1 MELRLQKRLQIIQD
15 KISTIMKT
23 LLVFVLFT
31 SIFYSQN
38 GRDLVLFKIN
48 DSETTLEE
56 FNRVYN
62 KNIDL
67 VEDRNE
73 NDYMNYLELFINYKL
88 KLAEAYDLGYDKNED
103 YLKEYQKYKN
113 QLLKGYLTDS
123 ESQQRLVEEAYERT
137 KNEVQVSHVLIRNND
152 QNSDSTEIYNRLSDL
167 RLPFLQKNIEIFNK
181 EYNSD
186 KQFIVEDLGYF
197 SAFKMIY
204 EFENVAYNTKVG
216 NVSLPFKTKFGY
228 HILKVTD
235 KRESLGEIS
244 VAHIMIYKNTA
255 NAKEKISKIL
265 DSINNG
271 QSFESMAKL
280 YSQDK
285 RSAARG
291 GVLNKFS
298 AGQINSI
305 PFENAAF
312 SLNNIGDISSPIET
326 KFGWH
331 IIKLLSKNQIKSFE
345 ELKPSILSKIRRG
358 ARNEYISN
366 SFNQFLDEKYN
377 LSMENIDYKFIIP
390 LLNDSIT
397 KNNWKINY
405 DDQKF
410 QQQLFTINQKVIF
423 QKDFLMYVEKNQNFI
438 PSKDFKQIADNLFS
452 RFYRDILIEE
462 YKKDLEIENS
472 EYNNI
477 LTEYREGLLMFNIMQ
492 EKVWSIDEK
501 DSIALK
507 EYYSKNINKYDS
519 FENNKGKIIAD
530 YQKEV
535 ENNWINHLRKTNTIV
550 INPKALRRLK
560 KIYK

>member
-1 MELRLQKRLQIIQD
+1 MKRLLV
-15 KISTIMKT
+15 
-23 LLVFVLFT
+23 LLLFT
-31 SIFYSQN
+31 SIFYSQTRN
-38 GRDLVLFKIN
+38 DLVLFKIN

-67 VEDRNE
+67 VEESSE

-88 KLAEAYDLGYDKNED
+88 KLAEAYELGYDKNED

-123 ESQQRLVEEAYERT
+123 ESQERLVKEAYERT
-137 KNEVQVSHVLIRNND
+137 RNEVQVSHVLIRNNN
-152 QNSDSTEIYNRLSDL
+152 QTNDSTEIYNRLFDL
-167 RLPFLQKNIEIFNK
+167 RLPFLQKNIETFNK
-181 EYNSD
+181 EHNSD
-186 KQFIVEDLGYF
+186 KQLIVEELGYF

-204 EFENVAYNTKVG
+204 EFENVAYKTELGKV
-216 NVSLPFKTKFGY
+216 SQPFKTKFGY

-244 VAHIMIYKNTA
+244 VAHIMIYKSNS

-271 QSFESMAKL
+271 LPFESMAKL

-291 GVLNKFS
+291 GILNKFT

-312 SLNNIGDISSPIET
+312 SLKNVGDVSNPIET

-331 IIKLLSKNQIKSFE
+331 IIKLLSKNEIKSFQ

-358 ARNEYISN
+358 DRNKFISN
-366 SFNQFLDEKYN
+366 SFNKFLEEKYN
-377 LSMENIDYKFIIP
+377 LSGENIDYQFIIP

-397 KNNWKINY
+397 NNNWKINY
-405 DDQKF
+405 NKRKF
-410 QQQLFTINQKVIF
+410 QVPLFTINQKIIF
-423 QKDFLMYVEKNQNFI
+423 QNDFLMYVEKNQNFI
-438 PSKDFKQIADNLFS
+438 STKDFQGIADNLFS
-452 RFYRDILIEE
+452 RFFREILIEE
-462 YKKDLEIENS
+462 YKKDLEKENN
-472 EYNNI
+472 EYINI

-501 DSIALK
+501 DSIVLK
-507 EYYSKNINKYDS
+507 EYYTKNINKYDS
-519 FENNKGKIIAD
+519 FEKNRGKIIAD

-535 ENNWINHLRKTNTIV
+535 ENNWIKNLRETNSIV
-550 INPKALRRLK
+550 LNPKALRKLK
-560 KIYK
+560 KMYK

>member
-1 MELRLQKRLQIIQD
+1 MKRLLV
-15 KISTIMKT
+15 
-23 LLVFVLFT
+23 LLLFT

-38 GRDLVLFKIN
+38 RSDLFLFKIN

-67 VEDRNE
+67 VEESSE

-113 QLLKGYLTDS
+113 QLLKGYLTDI
-123 ESQQRLVEEAYERT
+123 ESQERLVKEAYERT
-137 KNEVQVSHVLIRNND
+137 RNEVQVSHVLIRNND
-152 QNSDSTEIYNRLSDL
+152 QTNDSTEIYNRLLEL
-167 RLPFLQKNIEIFNK
+167 RLPFLQKNIETFNK
-181 EYNSD
+181 EHNSD
-186 KQFIVEDLGYF
+186 EQLIVEELGYF

-204 EFENVAYNTKVG
+204 EFENVAYKTELGKV
-216 NVSLPFKTKFGY
+216 SQPFKTKFGY

-244 VAHIMIYKNTA
+244 VAHIMIYKSNS

-271 QSFESMAKL
+271 LPFESMAKL

-291 GVLNKFS
+291 GILNKFT

-305 PFENAAF
+305 PFEDAAF
-312 SLNNIGDISSPIET
+312 SLKNVGDISNPIET

-331 IIKLLSKNQIKSFE
+331 IIKLLSKNEIKSFQ

-358 ARNEYISN
+358 DRNKYISN

-377 LSMENIDYKFIIP
+377 LSKDNIDYQFIIP

-397 KNNWKINY
+397 NNNLKINY
-405 DDQKF
+405 NNQKF
-410 QQQLFTINQKVIF
+410 QVPLFTINQKIIF
-423 QKDFLMYVEKNQNFI
+423 QNDFLMYVEKNQNFI
-438 PSKDFKQIADNLFS
+438 STKDFQVIADNLFS
-452 RFYRDILIEE
+452 RFFRDILIEE
-462 YKKDLEIENS
+462 YKKDLEKENN
-472 EYNNI
+472 EYINI

-501 DSIALK
+501 DSIVLK
-507 EYYSKNINKYDS
+507 EYYTKNINKYDS
-519 FENNKGKIIAD
+519 FEKNRGKIIAD

-535 ENNWINHLRKTNTIV
+535 ENNWIKNLRKTNSIV
-550 INPKALRRLK
+550 LNPKALRKLK
-560 KIYK
+560 KMYK

>member
-1 MELRLQKRLQIIQD
+1 MKRLLFF
-15 KISTIMKT
+15 
-23 LLVFVLFT
+23 LLLT
-31 SIFYSQN
+31 SMFYSQN
-38 GRDLVLFKIN
+38 GKDLVLFKIN

-67 VEDRNE
+67 VDDSNE

-103 YLKEYQKYKN
+103 YIKEYKKYKN

-123 ESQQRLVEEAYERT
+123 ESQERLVKEAYERT
-137 KNEVQVSHVLIRNND
+137 RNEVQVSHVLIRNND
-152 QNSDSTEIYNRLSDL
+152 QTNDSSKIYNRLLDL
-167 RLPFLQKNIEIFNK
+167 RLPFLEKNIEVFNK
-181 EYNSD
+181 ENNSD
-186 KQFIVEDLGYF
+186 KQLIVEDLGYF

-204 EFENVAYNTKVG
+204 EFENVAYNTEVG
-216 NVSLPFKTKFGY
+216 EVSKPFKTKFGF

-244 VAHIMIYKNTA
+244 VAHIMIYKNSS
-255 NAKEKISKIL
+255 NAKEKITNIL
-265 DSINNG
+265 DSINKG
-271 QSFESMAKL
+271 SSFESMAKL

-298 AGQINSI
+298 SGQINSI

-312 SLNNIGDISSPIET
+312 SLNNIGDISNPIET

-331 IIKLLSKNQIKSFE
+331 IIKLLLKNQIKSFD
-345 ELKPSILSKIRRG
+345 ELKPSILSKVRRG

-366 SFNQFLDEKYN
+366 SFSQFLDEKYN
-377 LSMENIDYKFIIP
+377 LSMDNIDYKFIIP

-397 KNNWKINY
+397 KNKWKINHN
-405 DDQKF
+405 DWKF
-410 QQQLFTINQKVIF
+410 QKPLFTINKKTIF
-423 QKDFLMYVEKNQNFI
+423 QKDFLMYVEKNQSFI
-438 PSKDFKQIADNLFS
+438 SSKDFQRIADNLFS
-452 RFYRDILIEE
+452 RFFRDILLEE
-462 YKKDLEIENS
+462 YKKDLERENS

-492 EKVWSIDEK
+492 AKVWSIGER
-501 DSIALK
+501 DSIALRG
-507 EYYSKNINKYDS
+507 YYIKNINKYDS
-519 FENNKGKIIAD
+519 FETNRGKIIAD

-535 ENNWINHLRKTNTIV
+535 ENNWIKKLRKTNTIV
-550 INPKALRRLK
+550 LYSRAMRRLK
-560 KIYK
+560 KMYK

>member
-1 MELRLQKRLQIIQD
+1 MKRLLV
-15 KISTIMKT
+15 
-23 LLVFVLFT
+23 LLLFT

-38 GRDLVLFKIN
+38 RNDLFLFKIN

-67 VEDRNE
+67 VEESIE

-88 KLAEAYDLGYDKNED
+88 KLAEAYNLGYDKNED

-113 QLLKGYLTDS
+113 QLLKGYLTDI
-123 ESQQRLVEEAYERT
+123 ESQEKLVKEAYERT
-137 KNEVQVSHVLIRNND
+137 RNEVQVSHVLIRNND
-152 QNSDSTEIYNRLSDL
+152 QTNDSTEIYNRLLEL
-167 RLPFLQKNIEIFNK
+167 RLPFLQKNIETFNK
-181 EYNSD
+181 EHNSD
-186 KQFIVEDLGYF
+186 EQLIVEELGYF

-204 EFENVAYNTKVG
+204 EFENVAYKTELGKV
-216 NVSLPFKTKFGY
+216 SQPFKTKFGY

-235 KRESLGEIS
+235 KRVSLGEIS
-244 VAHIMIYKNTA
+244 VAHIMIYKSNS
-255 NAKEKISKIL
+255 NAKEKISEIL

-271 QSFESMAKL
+271 SPFESMAKL

-291 GVLNKFS
+291 GILNKFT

-312 SLNNIGDISSPIET
+312 ALKNVGDISNPIET

-331 IIKLLSKNQIKSFE
+331 IIKLLSKNEIKSFQ

-358 ARNEYISN
+358 DRNKYISN

-377 LSMENIDYKFIIP
+377 LSKDNIDYQFIIP

-397 KNNWKINY
+397 NNNLKINY
-405 DDQKF
+405 NNQKF
-410 QQQLFTINQKVIF
+410 QVPLFTINQKIIF
-423 QKDFLMYVEKNQNFI
+423 QNDFLMYVEKNQNFI
-438 PSKDFKQIADNLFS
+438 STKDFQGVADNFFS
-452 RFYRDILIEE
+452 RFFRDILLKE
-462 YKKDLEIENS
+462 YKEDLEKENK
-472 EYNNI
+472 EYINI

-492 EKVWSIDEK
+492 EKVWSIGEK
-501 DSIALK
+501 DSIVLK
-507 EYYSKNINKYDS
+507 EYYANNINKYDS
-519 FENNKGKIIAD
+519 FEKNRGKIIAD

-535 ENNWINHLRKTNTIV
+535 ENNWIKKLRKTNSIV
-550 INPKALRRLK
+550 LNPKALRKLK
-560 KIYK
+560 KMYK

>member
-1 MELRLQKRLQIIQD
+1 MKRLLV
-15 KISTIMKT
+15 
-23 LLVFVLFT
+23 LLLFT
-31 SIFYSQN
+31 SIFYSQTRN
-38 GRDLVLFKIN
+38 DLVLFKIN

-67 VEDRNE
+67 VEESSE

-88 KLAEAYDLGYDKNED
+88 KLAEAYELGYDKNED

-123 ESQQRLVEEAYERT
+123 ESQERLVKEAYERT
-137 KNEVQVSHVLIRNND
+137 RNEVQVSHVLIRNNN
-152 QNSDSTEIYNRLSDL
+152 QTNDSTEIYNRLFDL
-167 RLPFLQKNIEIFNK
+167 RLPFLQKNIETFNK
-181 EYNSD
+181 EHNSD
-186 KQFIVEDLGYF
+186 KQLIVEELGYF

-204 EFENVAYNTKVG
+204 EFENVAYKTELGKV
-216 NVSLPFKTKFGY
+216 SQPFKTKFGY

-244 VAHIMIYKNTA
+244 VAHIMIYKSNS

-271 QSFESMAKL
+271 LPFESMAKL

-291 GVLNKFS
+291 GILNKFT

-312 SLNNIGDISSPIET
+312 SLKNVGDVSNPIET

-331 IIKLLSKNQIKSFE
+331 IIKLLSKNEIKSFQ

-358 ARNEYISN
+358 DRNKFISN
-366 SFNQFLDEKYN
+366 SFNKFLEEKYN
-377 LSMENIDYKFIIP
+377 LSGENIDYQFIIP

-397 KNNWKINY
+397 NNNWKINY
-405 DDQKF
+405 NKRKF
-410 QQQLFTINQKVIF
+410 QVPLFTINQKIIF
-423 QKDFLMYVEKNQNFI
+423 QNDFLMYVEKNQNFI
-438 PSKDFKQIADNLFS
+438 STKDFQGIADNLFS
-452 RFYRDILIEE
+452 RFFRDILIEE
-462 YKKDLEIENS
+462 YKKDLEKENN
-472 EYNNI
+472 EYINI

-501 DSIALK
+501 DSIVLK
-507 EYYSKNINKYDS
+507 EYYTKNINKYDS
-519 FENNKGKIIAD
+519 FEKNRGKIIAD

-535 ENNWINHLRKTNTIV
+535 ENNWIKNLRETNSIV
-550 INPKALRRLK
+550 LNPKALRKLK
-560 KIYK
+560 KMYK

>member
-1 MELRLQKRLQIIQD
+1 MKRLLV
-15 KISTIMKT
+15 
-23 LLVFVLFT
+23 LLLFT

-38 GRDLVLFKIN
+38 RNDLVLFKIN

-67 VEDRNE
+67 VEESSE

-88 KLAEAYDLGYDKNED
+88 KLAEAYELGYDKNED

-123 ESQQRLVEEAYERT
+123 ESQERLVKEAYERT
-137 KNEVQVSHVLIRNND
+137 RNEVQVSHVLIRNNN
-152 QNSDSTEIYNRLSDL
+152 QTNDSTEIYNRLFDL
-167 RLPFLQKNIEIFNK
+167 RLPFLQKNIETFNK
-181 EYNSD
+181 EHNSD
-186 KQFIVEDLGYF
+186 KQLIVEELGYF

-204 EFENVAYNTKVG
+204 EFENVAYKTELGKV
-216 NVSLPFKTKFGY
+216 SQPFKTKYGY

-244 VAHIMIYKNTA
+244 VAHIMIYKSNS
-255 NAKEKISKIL
+255 NAKEKISEIL

-271 QSFESMAKL
+271 LPFESMAKL

-291 GVLNKFS
+291 GILNKFT

-312 SLNNIGDISSPIET
+312 SLKNVGDISNPIET

-331 IIKLLSKNQIKSFE
+331 VIKLLSKNEIKSFQ

-358 ARNEYISN
+358 DRNKFISN
-366 SFNQFLDEKYN
+366 SFNQFLEDKYN
-377 LSMENIDYKFIIP
+377 LSRENIDYQFIIP

-397 KNNWKINY
+397 NNNWKINY
-405 DDQKF
+405 NNQKF
-410 QQQLFTINQKVIF
+410 QVPLFTINQKIIF
-423 QKDFLMYVEKNQNFI
+423 QNDFLMYVEKNQNFI
-438 PSKDFKQIADNLFS
+438 STKDFQAIADNLFS
-452 RFYRDILIEE
+452 RFFRDILLEE
-462 YKKDLEIENS
+462 YKKDLEKENN
-472 EYNNI
+472 EYINI

-501 DSIALK
+501 DSIVLK
-507 EYYSKNINKYDS
+507 EYYTKNINKYDS
-519 FENNKGKIIAD
+519 FEKNRGKIIAD

-535 ENNWINHLRKTNTIV
+535 ESNWIKNLRETNSIV
-550 INPKALRRLK
+550 LNPKALRKLK
-560 KIYK
+560 KMYK

>member
-1 MELRLQKRLQIIQD
+1 MKRLLV
-15 KISTIMKT
+15 
-23 LLVFVLFT
+23 LLLFT

-38 GRDLVLFKIN
+38 RSDLFLFKIN

-67 VEDRNE
+67 VEESSE

-113 QLLKGYLTDS
+113 QLLKGYLTDI
-123 ESQQRLVEEAYERT
+123 ESQERLVKEAYERT
-137 KNEVQVSHVLIRNND
+137 RNEVQVSHVLIRNND
-152 QNSDSTEIYNRLSDL
+152 QTNDSTEIYNRLLDL
-167 RLPFLQKNIEIFNK
+167 RLPFLQKNIETFNK
-181 EYNSD
+181 EHNFD
-186 KQFIVEDLGYF
+186 EQLIVEELGYF

-204 EFENVAYNTKVG
+204 EFENVAYKTELGKV
-216 NVSLPFKTKFGY
+216 SEPFKTKFGY

-235 KRESLGEIS
+235 KRVSLGEIS
-244 VAHIMIYKNTA
+244 VAHIMIYKSNS
-255 NAKEKISKIL
+255 NAKEKISEIL

-271 QSFESMAKL
+271 LPFESMAKL

-291 GVLNKFS
+291 GILNKFT

-312 SLNNIGDISSPIET
+312 SLKNVGDISNPIET

-331 IIKLLSKNQIKSFE
+331 IIKLLSKNEIKSFQ

-358 ARNEYISN
+358 DRNKFISN
-366 SFNQFLDEKYN
+366 SFNQFLEEKYN
-377 LSMENIDYKFIIP
+377 LSRENIDYQFIIP

-397 KNNWKINY
+397 NNNWKINY
-405 DDQKF
+405 NNQKF
-410 QQQLFTINQKVIF
+410 QVPLFTINQKIIF
-423 QKDFLMYVEKNQNFI
+423 QNDFLMYVEKNHNFI
-438 PSKDFKQIADNLFS
+438 STKDFQVIADNLFS
-452 RFYRDILIEE
+452 RFFRDILLEE
-462 YKKDLEIENS
+462 YKKDLEKENN
-472 EYNNI
+472 EYINI

-501 DSIALK
+501 DSVVLK
-507 EYYSKNINKYDS
+507 EYFTKNINKYDS
-519 FENNKGKIIAD
+519 FEKNRGKIIAD

-535 ENNWINHLRKTNTIV
+535 ENNWIKNLRKTNSIV
-550 INPKALRRLK
+550 LNPKALRKLK
-560 KIYK
+560 KMYK

>member
-1 MELRLQKRLQIIQD
+1 MKRLLV
-15 KISTIMKT
+15 
-23 LLVFVLFT
+23 LLLFT

-38 GRDLVLFKIN
+38 RNDLFLFKIN

-56 FNRVYN
+56 FDRVYN

-67 VEDRNE
+67 VEESIE

-88 KLAEAYDLGYDKNED
+88 KLAEAYNLGYDKNED

-123 ESQQRLVEEAYERT
+123 ESQERLVKEAYERT
-137 KNEVQVSHVLIRNND
+137 RNEVQVSHVLIRNND
-152 QNSDSTEIYNRLSDL
+152 QTNDSTEIYNRLLEL
-167 RLPFLQKNIEIFNK
+167 RLPFLQKNIETFNK
-181 EYNSD
+181 EHNSD
-186 KQFIVEDLGYF
+186 EQLIVEELGYF

-204 EFENVAYNTKVG
+204 EFENVAYKTELGKV
-216 NVSLPFKTKFGY
+216 SQPFKTKFGY

-235 KRESLGEIS
+235 KRVSLGEIS
-244 VAHIMIYKNTA
+244 VAHIMIYKSNS
-255 NAKEKISKIL
+255 NAKEKISEIL

-271 QSFESMAKL
+271 LPFESMAKL

-291 GVLNKFS
+291 GILNKFT

-312 SLNNIGDISSPIET
+312 ALKNVGDISNPIET

-331 IIKLLSKNQIKSFE
+331 IIKLLSKNEIKSFQ

-358 ARNEYISN
+358 DRNKYISN

-377 LSMENIDYKFIIP
+377 LSKDNIDYQFIIP

-397 KNNWKINY
+397 NNNLKINY
-405 DDQKF
+405 NNQKF
-410 QQQLFTINQKVIF
+410 QVPLFTINQKIIF
-423 QKDFLMYVEKNQNFI
+423 QNDFLMYVEKNQNFI
-438 PSKDFKQIADNLFS
+438 STKDFQGIADNLFS
-452 RFYRDILIEE
+452 RFFRDILLKE
-462 YKKDLEIENS
+462 YKEDLEKENK
-472 EYNNI
+472 EYINI

-492 EKVWSIDEK
+492 EKVWSIGEK
-501 DSIALK
+501 DSIVLK
-507 EYYSKNINKYDS
+507 EYYANNINKYDS
-519 FENNKGKIIAD
+519 FEKNRGKIIAD

-535 ENNWINHLRKTNTIV
+535 ENNWIKKLRKTNSIV
-550 INPKALRRLK
+550 LNPKALRKLK
-560 KIYK
+560 KMYK

>member
-1 MELRLQKRLQIIQD
+1 MKR
-15 KISTIMKT
+15 
-23 LLVFVLFT
+23 LLVFLLFT

-38 GRDLVLFKIN
+38 EKDLVLFKIN
-48 DSETTLEE
+48 DIETTLGE

-67 VEDRNE
+67 VEDSKE
-73 NDYMNYLELFINYKL
+73 NDYMSYLELFINYKL

-103 YLKEYQKYKN
+103 YQKEYKKYKN

-123 ESQQRLVEEAYERT
+123 ESQERLVEEAYERT
-137 KNEVQVSHVLIRNND
+137 RNEVQVSHILIRNND
-152 QNSDSTEIYNRLSDL
+152 QTNDSSEIYNRLSNL
-167 RLPFLQKNIEIFNK
+167 RLPFLEKNIEIFNK
-181 EYNSD
+181 EHNSD
-186 KQFIVEDLGYF
+186 KQLIIEDLGYF

-204 EFENVAYNTKVG
+204 EFENIAYNTEVGKV
-216 NVSLPFKTKFGY
+216 SRPFKTKFGF

-244 VAHIMIYKNTA
+244 VAHIMIYKKSSNS
-255 NAKEKISKIL
+255 KEKITKIL
-265 DSINNG
+265 DSINKG
-271 QSFESMAKL
+271 SSFESMAKL

-298 AGQINSI
+298 SGQINSI

-312 SLNNIGDISSPIET
+312 SLKNIGDISNPIET

-331 IIKLLSKNQIKSFE
+331 IIKLLSRNEIKSFD

-366 SFNQFLDEKYN
+366 SFNQFLDDKYN
-377 LSMENIDYKFIIP
+377 LSTENIDYKFIIP

-397 KNNWKINY
+397 KNKWKINY
-405 DDQKF
+405 NDLKF
-410 QQQLFTINQKVIF
+410 HEPLFVINQKTIF
-423 QKDFLMYVEKNQNFI
+423 KKDFLQYVEKNQSFI
-438 PSKDFKQIADNLFS
+438 SSKDFEQVANNLFS
-452 RFYRDILIEE
+452 RFYRDILLEE
-462 YKKDLEIENS
+462 YKKDLERENS

-492 EKVWSIDEK
+492 EKVWSIGEK
-501 DSIALK
+501 DSIVLR
-507 EYYSKNINKYDS
+507 EYYIKNIDKYDS
-519 FENNKGKIIAD
+519 FETNRGKIIAD
-530 YQKEV
+530 YQKKV
-535 ENNWINHLRKTNTIV
+535 ENNWIENLRKTNSIV
-550 INPKALRRLK
+550 LYSKAMRRLK
-560 KIYK
+560 KMYK

>member
-1 MELRLQKRLQIIQD
+1 MKRLLV
-15 KISTIMKT
+15 
-23 LLVFVLFT
+23 LLLFT

-38 GRDLVLFKIN
+38 RNDLFLFKIN

-67 VEDRNE
+67 VEESIE

-88 KLAEAYDLGYDKNED
+88 KLAEAYNLGYDKNED

-113 QLLKGYLTDS
+113 QLLKGYLTDI
-123 ESQQRLVEEAYERT
+123 ESQERLVKEAYERT
-137 KNEVQVSHVLIRNND
+137 RNEVQVSHVLIRNND
-152 QNSDSTEIYNRLSDL
+152 QTNDSTEIYNRLLEL
-167 RLPFLQKNIEIFNK
+167 RLPFLQKNIETFNK
-181 EYNSD
+181 EHNSD
-186 KQFIVEDLGYF
+186 EQLIVEELGYF

-204 EFENVAYNTKVG
+204 EFENVAYKTELGKV
-216 NVSLPFKTKFGY
+216 SQPFKTKFGY

-235 KRESLGEIS
+235 KRVSLGEIS
-244 VAHIMIYKNTA
+244 VAHIMIYKSNS
-255 NAKEKISKIL
+255 NAKEKISEIL

-271 QSFESMAKL
+271 SPFESMAKL

-291 GVLNKFS
+291 GILNKFT

-312 SLNNIGDISSPIET
+312 ALKNVGDISNPIET

-331 IIKLLSKNQIKSFE
+331 IIKLLSKNEIKSFQ

-358 ARNEYISN
+358 DRNKYISN

-377 LSMENIDYKFIIP
+377 LSKDNIDYQFIIP

-397 KNNWKINY
+397 NNNWKINY
-405 DDQKF
+405 NDQKF
-410 QQQLFTINQKVIF
+410 QVPMFTINQKIIF
-423 QKDFLMYVEKNQNFI
+423 QNDFLMYVEKNQNFI
-438 PSKDFKQIADNLFS
+438 STKDFQGIADNLFS
-452 RFYRDILIEE
+452 RFFRDILLKE
-462 YKKDLEIENS
+462 YKEDLEKENK
-472 EYNNI
+472 EYINI

-492 EKVWSIDEK
+492 EKVWSIGEK
-501 DSIALK
+501 DSIVLK
-507 EYYSKNINKYDS
+507 EYYANNINKYDS
-519 FENNKGKIIAD
+519 FEKNRGKIIAD

-535 ENNWINHLRKTNTIV
+535 ENNWIKKLRKTNSIV
-550 INPKALRRLK
+550 LNPKALRKLK
-560 KIYK
+560 KMYK

>member
-1 MELRLQKRLQIIQD
+1 MKRLLV
-15 KISTIMKT
+15 
-23 LLVFVLFT
+23 LLLFT

-38 GRDLVLFKIN
+38 RSDLFLFKIN

-67 VEDRNE
+67 VEESSE

-113 QLLKGYLTDS
+113 QLLKGYLTDI
-123 ESQQRLVEEAYERT
+123 ESQERLVKEAYERT
-137 KNEVQVSHVLIRNND
+137 RNEVQVSHVLIRNND
-152 QNSDSTEIYNRLSDL
+152 QTNDSTEIYNRLLDL
-167 RLPFLQKNIEIFNK
+167 RLPFLQKNIETFNK
-181 EYNSD
+181 EHNFD
-186 KQFIVEDLGYF
+186 EQLIVEELGYF

-204 EFENVAYNTKVG
+204 EFENVAYKTELGKV
-216 NVSLPFKTKFGY
+216 SEPFKTKFGY

-235 KRESLGEIS
+235 KRVSLGEIS
-244 VAHIMIYKNTA
+244 VAHIMIYKSNS

-271 QSFESMAKL
+271 LPFESMAKL

-291 GVLNKFS
+291 GILNKFT

-312 SLNNIGDISSPIET
+312 SLKNVGDISNPIET

-331 IIKLLSKNQIKSFE
+331 IIKLLSKNEIKSFQ

-358 ARNEYISN
+358 DRNKFISN
-366 SFNQFLDEKYN
+366 SFNQFLEEKYN
-377 LSMENIDYKFIIP
+377 LSVENIDYQFIIP

-397 KNNWKINY
+397 NNNWKINY
-405 DDQKF
+405 NNQKF
-410 QQQLFTINQKVIF
+410 QVPLFTINQKIIF
-423 QKDFLMYVEKNQNFI
+423 QNDFLMYVEKNQNFI
-438 PSKDFKQIADNLFS
+438 STKDFQVIADNLFS
-452 RFYRDILIEE
+452 RFFRDILLEE
-462 YKKDLEIENS
+462 YKKDLEKENN
-472 EYNNI
+472 EYINI

-501 DSIALK
+501 DSIMLK
-507 EYYSKNINKYDS
+507 EYYTKNIDKYDS
-519 FENNKGKIIAD
+519 FEKNRGKIIAD

-535 ENNWINHLRKTNTIV
+535 ENNWIKNLRKTNSIV
-550 INPKALRRLK
+550 LNPKALRKLK
-560 KIYK
+560 KMYK

>member
-1 MELRLQKRLQIIQD
+1 MKRLLV
-15 KISTIMKT
+15 
-23 LLVFVLFT
+23 LLLFT
-31 SIFYSQN
+31 SIFYSQTRN
-38 GRDLVLFKIN
+38 DLVLFKIN

-67 VEDRNE
+67 VEETSE

-88 KLAEAYDLGYDKNED
+88 KLAEAYELGYDKNED

-123 ESQQRLVEEAYERT
+123 ESQERLVKEAYERT
-137 KNEVQVSHVLIRNND
+137 RNEVQVSHVLIRNNN
-152 QNSDSTEIYNRLSDL
+152 QTNDSTEIYNRLFDL
-167 RLPFLQKNIEIFNK
+167 RLPFLQKNIETFNK
-181 EYNSD
+181 EHNSD
-186 KQFIVEDLGYF
+186 KQLIVEELGYF

-204 EFENVAYNTKVG
+204 EFENVAYKTELGKV
-216 NVSLPFKTKFGY
+216 SQPFKTKFGY

-244 VAHIMIYKNTA
+244 VAHIMIYKSNS

-271 QSFESMAKL
+271 LPFESMAKL

-291 GVLNKFS
+291 GILNKFT

-312 SLNNIGDISSPIET
+312 SLKNVGDVSNPIET

-331 IIKLLSKNQIKSFE
+331 IIKLLSKNEIKSFQ

-358 ARNEYISN
+358 DRNKFISD
-366 SFNQFLDEKYN
+366 SFNKFLEEKYN
-377 LSMENIDYKFIIP
+377 LSGENIDYQFIIP

-397 KNNWKINY
+397 NNNWKINY
-405 DDQKF
+405 NKRKF
-410 QQQLFTINQKVIF
+410 QVPLFTINQKIIF
-423 QKDFLMYVEKNQNFI
+423 QNDFLMYVEKNQNFI
-438 PSKDFKQIADNLFS
+438 STKDFQGIADNLFS
-452 RFYRDILIEE
+452 RFFREILIEE
-462 YKKDLEIENS
+462 YKKDLEKENN
-472 EYNNI
+472 EYINI

-501 DSIALK
+501 DSIVLK
-507 EYYSKNINKYDS
+507 EYYTKNINKYDS
-519 FENNKGKIIAD
+519 FEKNRGKIIAD

-535 ENNWINHLRKTNTIV
+535 ENNWIKNLRETNSIV
-550 INPKALRRLK
+550 LNPKALRKLK
-560 KIYK
+560 KMYK

>member
-1 MELRLQKRLQIIQD
+1 MKRLLV
-15 KISTIMKT
+15 
-23 LLVFVLFT
+23 LLLFT

-38 GRDLVLFKIN
+38 RNDLVLFKIN

-56 FNRVYN
+56 FDRVYN

-67 VEDRNE
+67 VEESSE
-73 NDYMNYLELFINYKL
+73 NDYINYLELFINYKL
-88 KLAEAYDLGYDKNED
+88 KLAEAYELGYDKNED

-123 ESQQRLVEEAYERT
+123 ESQERLVKEAYERT
-137 KNEVQVSHVLIRNND
+137 RNEVQVSHVLIRNND
-152 QNSDSTEIYNRLSDL
+152 QTNDSTEIYNRLLDL
-167 RLPFLQKNIEIFNK
+167 RLPFLQKNIETFSK
-181 EYNSD
+181 EHNSD
-186 KQFIVEDLGYF
+186 KQLIVEELGYF

-204 EFENVAYNTKVG
+204 EFENVAYKTELGKV
-216 NVSLPFKTKFGY
+216 SQPFKTKFGY

-244 VAHIMIYKNTA
+244 VAHIMIYKSNL
-255 NAKEKISKIL
+255 NAKEKISEIL

-271 QSFESMAKL
+271 LPFESMAKL

-291 GVLNKFS
+291 GILNKFT

-305 PFENAAF
+305 PFEDAAF
-312 SLNNIGDISSPIET
+312 SLKNIGDISNPVET

-331 IIKLLSKNQIKSFE
+331 IIKLLSKNEIKSFQ

-358 ARNEYISN
+358 DRNKFISN
-366 SFNQFLDEKYN
+366 SFNQFLEEKYN
-377 LSMENIDYKFIIP
+377 LSMENIDYQFIIP

-397 KNNWKINY
+397 NNNLKINY
-405 DDQKF
+405 NNQKF
-410 QQQLFTINQKVIF
+410 QVPLFTINQKIIF
-423 QKDFLMYVEKNQNFI
+423 QNDFLMYVEKNQNFI
-438 PSKDFKQIADNLFS
+438 STKDFQVIADNLFS
-452 RFYRDILIEE
+452 RFFRDILLEE
-462 YKKDLEIENS
+462 YKKDLEKENN
-472 EYNNI
+472 EYINI

-501 DSIALK
+501 DSIVLK
-507 EYYSKNINKYDS
+507 EYYTKNINKYDS
-519 FENNKGKIIAD
+519 FEKNRGKIIAD

-535 ENNWINHLRKTNTIV
+535 ENNWIKNLRETNSIV
-550 INPKALRRLK
+550 LNPKALRKLK
-560 KIYK
+560 KMYK

>member
-1 MELRLQKRLQIIQD
+1 MKRLLV
-15 KISTIMKT
+15 
-23 LLVFVLFT
+23 LLLFT

-38 GRDLVLFKIN
+38 RNDLVLFKIN

-67 VEDRNE
+67 VEESSE

-113 QLLKGYLTDS
+113 QLLKGYLTDI
-123 ESQQRLVEEAYERT
+123 ESQEKLVKEAYERT
-137 KNEVQVSHVLIRNND
+137 RNEVQVSHVLIRNND
-152 QNSDSTEIYNRLSDL
+152 QTNDSTEIYNRLLEL
-167 RLPFLQKNIEIFNK
+167 RLPFLQKNIETFNK
-181 EYNSD
+181 EHNSD
-186 KQFIVEDLGYF
+186 EQLIVEELGYF

-204 EFENVAYNTKVG
+204 EFENVAYKTELGKV
-216 NVSLPFKTKFGY
+216 SQPFKTKFGY

-235 KRESLGEIS
+235 KRVSLGEIS
-244 VAHIMIYKNTA
+244 VAHIMIYKSNS
-255 NAKEKISKIL
+255 NAKEKISEIL

-271 QSFESMAKL
+271 SPFESMAKL

-291 GVLNKFS
+291 GILNKFT

-312 SLNNIGDISSPIET
+312 ALKNVGDISNPIET

-331 IIKLLSKNQIKSFE
+331 IIKLLSKNEIKSFQ

-358 ARNEYISN
+358 DRNKFISN
-366 SFNQFLDEKYN
+366 SFNQFLEEKYN
-377 LSMENIDYKFIIP
+377 LSMENIDYQFIIP

-397 KNNWKINY
+397 NNNWKINY
-405 DDQKF
+405 NDQKF
-410 QQQLFTINQKVIF
+410 QVPMFTINQKIIF
-423 QKDFLMYVEKNQNFI
+423 QNDFLMYVEKNQNFI
-438 PSKDFKQIADNLFS
+438 STKDFQGIADNLFS
-452 RFYRDILIEE
+452 RFFRDILLKE
-462 YKKDLEIENS
+462 YKEDLEKENK
-472 EYNNI
+472 EYINI

-492 EKVWSIDEK
+492 EKVWSIGEK
-501 DSIALK
+501 
-507 EYYSKNINKYDS
+507 
-519 FENNKGKIIAD
+519 
-530 YQKEV
+530 
-535 ENNWINHLRKTNTIV
+535 
-550 INPKALRRLK
+550 
-560 KIYK
+560 

>member
-1 MELRLQKRLQIIQD
+1 MKRLLV
-15 KISTIMKT
+15 
-23 LLVFVLFT
+23 LLLFT

-38 GRDLVLFKIN
+38 RSDLFLFKIN

-67 VEDRNE
+67 VEESSE

-88 KLAEAYDLGYDKNED
+88 KLAEAYELGYDKNED

-123 ESQQRLVEEAYERT
+123 ESQERLVKEAYERT
-137 KNEVQVSHVLIRNND
+137 RNEVQVSHVLIRNND
-152 QNSDSTEIYNRLSDL
+152 QTNDSTEIYNRLLDL

-181 EYNSD
+181 EHNSD
-186 KQFIVEDLGYF
+186 KQLIVEELGYF

-204 EFENVAYNTKVG
+204 EFENVAYKTELGKV
-216 NVSLPFKTKFGY
+216 SEPFKTKFGY

-235 KRESLGEIS
+235 KRVSLGEIS
-244 VAHIMIYKNTA
+244 VAHIMIYKSNS

-271 QSFESMAKL
+271 LPFESMAKL

-291 GVLNKFS
+291 GILNKFT

-312 SLNNIGDISSPIET
+312 SLKNVGDISNPIET

-331 IIKLLSKNQIKSFE
+331 IIKLLSKNEIKSFQ

-358 ARNEYISN
+358 DRNKFISN
-366 SFNQFLDEKYN
+366 SFNKFLEEKYN
-377 LSMENIDYKFIIP
+377 LSRENIDYQFIIP
-390 LLNDSIT
+390 FLNDSIS
-397 KNNWKINY
+397 NNNLKINY
-405 DDQKF
+405 NNQKF
-410 QQQLFTINQKVIF
+410 QVPLFTINQKIIF
-423 QKDFLMYVEKNQNFI
+423 QNDFLMYVEKNQNFI
-438 PSKDFKQIADNLFS
+438 STKDFQVIADNLFS
-452 RFYRDILIEE
+452 RFFRDILIEE
-462 YKKDLEIENS
+462 YKKDLEKENN
-472 EYNNI
+472 EYINI

-501 DSIALK
+501 DSIVLK
-507 EYYSKNINKYDS
+507 EYYTKNINKYDS
-519 FENNKGKIIAD
+519 FEKNRGKIIAD

-535 ENNWINHLRKTNTIV
+535 ENNWIKNLREKNSI
-550 INPKALRRLK
+550 ILNPKALRKLK
-560 KIYK
+560 KMYK

>member
-1 MELRLQKRLQIIQD
+1 MKRLLV
-15 KISTIMKT
+15 
-23 LLVFVLFT
+23 LLLFT

-38 GRDLVLFKIN
+38 RNDLVLFKIN

-56 FNRVYN
+56 FDRVYN

-67 VEDRNE
+67 VEERSE

-123 ESQQRLVEEAYERT
+123 ESQERLVKEAYERT
-137 KNEVQVSHVLIRNND
+137 RNEVQVSHVLIRNND
-152 QNSDSTEIYNRLSDL
+152 QTNDSTEIYNRLLDL
-167 RLPFLQKNIEIFNK
+167 QLPFLQKNIEKFNK
-181 EYNSD
+181 EHNFD
-186 KQFIVEDLGYF
+186 KQLIVEELGYF

-204 EFENVAYNTKVG
+204 EFENVAYKTELGKV
-216 NVSLPFKTKFGY
+216 SQPFKTKFGY

-244 VAHIMIYKNTA
+244 VAHIMIYKSNL
-255 NAKEKISKIL
+255 NAKEKISEIL

-271 QSFESMAKL
+271 LPFESMAKL

-291 GVLNKFS
+291 GILNKFT

-305 PFENAAF
+305 PFEDAAF
-312 SLNNIGDISSPIET
+312 SLKNIGDISNPIET

-331 IIKLLSKNQIKSFE
+331 IIKLLSKNEIKSFQ

-358 ARNEYISN
+358 DRNKFISN
-366 SFNQFLDEKYN
+366 SFNQFLEEKYN
-377 LSMENIDYKFIIP
+377 LSMENIDYQFIIP

-397 KNNWKINY
+397 NNNLKINY
-405 DDQKF
+405 NNQKF
-410 QQQLFTINQKVIF
+410 QVPLFTINQKIIF
-423 QKDFLMYVEKNQNFI
+423 QNDFLMYVEKNQNFI
-438 PSKDFKQIADNLFS
+438 STKDFQGIADNLFS
-452 RFYRDILIEE
+452 RFFRDILLEE
-462 YKKDLEIENS
+462 YKKDLEKENN
-472 EYNNI
+472 EYINI

-501 DSIALK
+501 DSIVLK
-507 EYYSKNINKYDS
+507 EYYTKNINKYDS
-519 FENNKGKIIAD
+519 FEKNRGKIIAD

-535 ENNWINHLRKTNTIV
+535 ENNWIKNLRETNSIV
-550 INPKALRRLK
+550 LNPKALRKLK
-560 KIYK
+560 KMYK

>member
-1 MELRLQKRLQIIQD
+1 MKRLLFF
-15 KISTIMKT
+15 
-23 LLVFVLFT
+23 LLIT
-31 SIFYSQN
+31 SMFYSQN
-38 GRDLVLFKIN
+38 GKDLVLFKIN

-67 VEDRNE
+67 VDDSNE

-103 YLKEYQKYKN
+103 YIKEYKKYKN

-123 ESQQRLVEEAYERT
+123 ESQERLVKEAYERT
-137 KNEVQVSHVLIRNND
+137 RNEVQVSHVLIKNND
-152 QNSDSTEIYNRLSDL
+152 QTNDSSKIYNRLLDL
-167 RLPFLQKNIEIFNK
+167 RLPFLEKNIEVFNK
-181 EYNSD
+181 ENNSD
-186 KQFIVEDLGYF
+186 KQLIVEDLGYF

-204 EFENVAYNTKVG
+204 EFENVAYNTEVG
-216 NVSLPFKTKFGY
+216 EVSKPFKTKFGF

-244 VAHIMIYKNTA
+244 VAHIMIYKNSS
-255 NAKEKISKIL
+255 NAKEKITNIL
-265 DSINNG
+265 DSINKG
-271 QSFESMAKL
+271 SSFESMAKL

-298 AGQINSI
+298 SGQINSI

-312 SLNNIGDISSPIET
+312 SLNNIGDISNPIET

-331 IIKLLSKNQIKSFE
+331 IIKLLLKNQIKSFD
-345 ELKPSILSKIRRG
+345 ELKPSILSKVRRG

-366 SFNQFLDEKYN
+366 SFSQFLDEKYN
-377 LSMENIDYKFIIP
+377 LSMDNIDYKFIIP

-397 KNNWKINY
+397 KNKWKINHN
-405 DDQKF
+405 DWKF
-410 QQQLFTINQKVIF
+410 QKPLFTINKKTIF
-423 QKDFLMYVEKNQNFI
+423 QKDFLMYVEKNQSFI
-438 PSKDFKQIADNLFS
+438 SSKDFQRIADNLFS
-452 RFYRDILIEE
+452 RFFRDILLEE
-462 YKKDLEIENS
+462 YKKDLERENS
-472 EYNNI
+472 GYNNI

-492 EKVWSIDEK
+492 AKVWSIGER
-501 DSIALK
+501 DSIALR
-507 EYYSKNINKYDS
+507 EYYIKNINKYDS
-519 FENNKGKIIAD
+519 FETNRGKIIAD

-535 ENNWINHLRKTNTIV
+535 EYNWIKNLRKTNTIV
-550 INPKALRRLK
+550 LYSKAMRRLK
-560 KIYK
+560 KMYK

>member
-1 MELRLQKRLQIIQD
+1 MKRLLV
-15 KISTIMKT
+15 
-23 LLVFVLFT
+23 LLLFT

-38 GRDLVLFKIN
+38 RSDLFLFKIN

-67 VEDRNE
+67 VEESSE

-88 KLAEAYDLGYDKNED
+88 KLAEAYELGYDKNED

-113 QLLKGYLTDS
+113 QLLKGYLTDI
-123 ESQQRLVEEAYERT
+123 ESQERLVKEAYERT
-137 KNEVQVSHVLIRNND
+137 RNEVQVSHVLIRNND
-152 QNSDSTEIYNRLSDL
+152 QTNDSTEIYNRLLDL

-181 EYNSD
+181 EHNSD
-186 KQFIVEDLGYF
+186 KQLIVEELGYF

-204 EFENVAYNTKVG
+204 EFENVAYKTELGKV
-216 NVSLPFKTKFGY
+216 SQPFKTKFGY

-244 VAHIMIYKNTA
+244 VAHIMIYKSNS
-255 NAKEKISKIL
+255 NAKEKISEIL

-271 QSFESMAKL
+271 LPFESMAKL

-291 GVLNKFS
+291 GILNKFT

-312 SLNNIGDISSPIET
+312 SLKNVGDISNPIET

-331 IIKLLSKNQIKSFE
+331 IIKLLSKNEIKSFQ

-358 ARNEYISN
+358 DRNKFISN
-366 SFNQFLDEKYN
+366 SFNKFLEEKYN
-377 LSMENIDYKFIIP
+377 LSRENIDYQFIIP

-397 KNNWKINY
+397 NNNWKINY
-405 DDQKF
+405 NNQKF
-410 QQQLFTINQKVIF
+410 QVPLFTINQKIIF
-423 QKDFLMYVEKNQNFI
+423 QNDFLMYVEKNQNFI
-438 PSKDFKQIADNLFS
+438 STKDFQVIADNLFS
-452 RFYRDILIEE
+452 RFFRDILLEE
-462 YKKDLEIENS
+462 YKKDLEKENN
-472 EYNNI
+472 EYINI

-501 DSIALK
+501 DSIVLK
-507 EYYSKNINKYDS
+507 EYYTKNINKYDS
-519 FENNKGKIIAD
+519 FEKNRGKIIAD

-535 ENNWINHLRKTNTIV
+535 ENNWIKNLRETNSIEL
-550 INPKALRRLK
+550 NPKALRKLK
-560 KIYK
+560 KMYK

>member
-1 MELRLQKRLQIIQD
+1 MKR
-15 KISTIMKT
+15 
-23 LLVFVLFT
+23 LLVFLLFT

-38 GRDLVLFKIN
+38 KKNLVLFKIN
-48 DSETTLEE
+48 ESETTLEE

-67 VEDRNE
+67 VEDSKE
-73 NDYMNYLELFINYKL
+73 NDYRSYLELFINYKL

-103 YLKEYQKYKN
+103 YLKEYKKYKN

-123 ESQQRLVEEAYERT
+123 ESQERLVKEAYERT
-137 KNEVQVSHVLIRNND
+137 RNEVQVSHILIRNND
-152 QNSDSTEIYNRLSDL
+152 QANDSSEIYNRLSDL
-167 RLPFLQKNIEIFNK
+167 RLPFLEKNIEIFNK
-181 EYNSD
+181 EHNSD
-186 KQFIVEDLGYF
+186 KQLIVEDLGYF

-204 EFENVAYNTKVG
+204 EFENVAYNTEVGKV
-216 NVSLPFKTKFGY
+216 SKPFKTKFGF

-244 VAHIMIYKNTA
+244 VAHIMIYKKSTNS
-255 NAKEKISKIL
+255 KEKIIKIL
-265 DSINNG
+265 DSINKG
-271 QSFESMAKL
+271 SSFESMAKL

-298 AGQINSI
+298 SGQINSI

-312 SLNNIGDISSPIET
+312 SLNNIGDISNPIET

-331 IIKLLSKNQIKSFE
+331 IIKLLSKNEIKSFD

-358 ARNEYISN
+358 DRNEYISN

-397 KNNWKINY
+397 KNRWKINY
-405 DDQKF
+405 NDLKF
-410 QQQLFTINQKVIF
+410 QESLFVINQKTIF
-423 QKDFLMYVEKNQNFI
+423 QKDFLQYVEKNQSFTS
-438 PSKDFKQIADNLFS
+438 SKDFEQVANKLFS
-452 RFYRDILIEE
+452 GFYRDILLEE
-462 YKKDLEIENS
+462 YKKDLERENS

-492 EKVWSIDEK
+492 EKVWSIGEK
-501 DSIALK
+501 DSIVLR
-507 EYYSKNINKYDS
+507 EYYTKNIDKYDS
-519 FENNKGKIIAD
+519 FETNRGKIIAD

-535 ENNWINHLRKTNTIV
+535 ENNWIENLRKTNSIV
-550 INPKALRRLK
+550 LYSKAIRRLK
-560 KIYK
+560 KMYK

>member
-1 MELRLQKRLQIIQD
+1 MKR
-15 KISTIMKT
+15 
-23 LLVFVLFT
+23 LLVFLLFT

-38 GRDLVLFKIN
+38 EKDLVLFKIN
-48 DSETTLEE
+48 DIETTLGE

-67 VEDRNE
+67 VEDSKE
-73 NDYMNYLELFINYKL
+73 NDYMSYLELFINYKL

-103 YLKEYQKYKN
+103 YQKEFKKYKN

-123 ESQQRLVEEAYERT
+123 ESQERLVEEAYERT
-137 KNEVQVSHVLIRNND
+137 RNEVQVSHILIRNND
-152 QNSDSTEIYNRLSDL
+152 QTNDSSEIYNRLSNL
-167 RLPFLQKNIEIFNK
+167 RLPFLEKNIEIFNK
-181 EYNSD
+181 EHNSD
-186 KQFIVEDLGYF
+186 KQLIIEDLGYF

-204 EFENVAYNTKVG
+204 EFENIAYNTEVGKV
-216 NVSLPFKTKFGY
+216 SRPFKTKFGF

-244 VAHIMIYKNTA
+244 VAHIMIYKKSSNS
-255 NAKEKISKIL
+255 KEKITKIL
-265 DSINNG
+265 DSINKG
-271 QSFESMAKL
+271 SSFESMAKL

-298 AGQINSI
+298 SGQINSI

-312 SLNNIGDISSPIET
+312 SLKNIGDISNPIET

-331 IIKLLSKNQIKSFE
+331 IIKLLSRNEIKSFD

-366 SFNQFLDEKYN
+366 SFNQFLDDKYN
-377 LSMENIDYKFIIP
+377 LSTENIDYKFIIP

-397 KNNWKINY
+397 KNKWKINY
-405 DDQKF
+405 NDLKF
-410 QQQLFTINQKVIF
+410 HEPLFVINQKTIF
-423 QKDFLMYVEKNQNFI
+423 KKDFLQYVEKNQSFI
-438 PSKDFKQIADNLFS
+438 SSKDFEQVANNLFS
-452 RFYRDILIEE
+452 RFYRDILLEE
-462 YKKDLEIENS
+462 YKKDLERENS

-492 EKVWSIDEK
+492 EKVWSIGEK
-501 DSIALK
+501 DSIVLR
-507 EYYSKNINKYDS
+507 EYYIKNIDKYDS
-519 FENNKGKIIAD
+519 FETNRGKIIAD
-530 YQKEV
+530 YQKKV
-535 ENNWINHLRKTNTIV
+535 ENNWIENLRKTNSIV
-550 INPKALRRLK
+550 LYSKAMRRLK
-560 KIYK
+560 KMYK

>member
-1 MELRLQKRLQIIQD
+1 MKR
-15 KISTIMKT
+15 
-23 LLVFVLFT
+23 LLVFLLFT

-38 GRDLVLFKIN
+38 EKDLVLFKIN
-48 DSETTLEE
+48 DSETTLGE

-67 VEDRNE
+67 VEDSKE
-73 NDYMNYLELFINYKL
+73 NDYMSYLELFINYKL

-103 YLKEYQKYKN
+103 YQKEYKKYKN

-123 ESQQRLVEEAYERT
+123 ESQERLVEEAYERT
-137 KNEVQVSHVLIRNND
+137 RNEVQVSHILIRNND
-152 QNSDSTEIYNRLSDL
+152 QTNDSSEIYNRLSNL
-167 RLPFLQKNIEIFNK
+167 RQPFLEKNIQTFNK
-181 EYNSD
+181 EHNFD
-186 KQFIVEDLGYF
+186 KQLIVEDLGYF

-204 EFENVAYNTKVG
+204 EFENIAYNTEVGKV
-216 NVSLPFKTKFGY
+216 SRPFKTKFGF

-244 VAHIMIYKNTA
+244 VAHIMIYKKSSNS
-255 NAKEKISKIL
+255 KEKITKIL
-265 DSINNG
+265 DSINKG
-271 QSFESMAKL
+271 SSFESMAKL

-298 AGQINSI
+298 SGQINSI

-312 SLNNIGDISSPIET
+312 SLKNIGDISNPIET

-331 IIKLLSKNQIKSFE
+331 IIKLLSRNEIKSFD

-366 SFNQFLDEKYN
+366 SFNQFLDDKYN
-377 LSMENIDYKFIIP
+377 LSMENIDYKFIIT

-397 KNNWKINY
+397 KNKWKINY
-405 DDQKF
+405 NDLKF
-410 QQQLFTINQKVIF
+410 HEPLFVINQKTIF
-423 QKDFLMYVEKNQNFI
+423 KKDFLQYVEKNQSFI
-438 PSKDFKQIADNLFS
+438 SSKDFEQVANNLFS
-452 RFYRDILIEE
+452 RFYRDILLEE
-462 YKKDLEIENS
+462 YKKDLERENS

-492 EKVWSIDEK
+492 EKVWSIGEK
-501 DSIALK
+501 DSIVLR
-507 EYYSKNINKYDS
+507 EFYIKNIDKYDS
-519 FENNKGKIIAD
+519 FETNRGKIIAD
-530 YQKEV
+530 YQNEV
-535 ENNWINHLRKTNTIV
+535 ENNWIENLRKTNSIV
-550 INPKALRRLK
+550 LYSKAMRRLK
-560 KIYK
+560 KMYK

>member
-1 MELRLQKRLQIIQD
+1 MKRLLV
-15 KISTIMKT
+15 
-23 LLVFVLFT
+23 LLLFT
-31 SIFYSQN
+31 SIFYSQTRN
-38 GRDLVLFKIN
+38 DLVLFKIN

-56 FNRVYN
+56 FDRVYN

-67 VEDRNE
+67 VEESSE

-88 KLAEAYDLGYDKNED
+88 KLAEAYELGYDKNED

-123 ESQQRLVEEAYERT
+123 ESQERLVKEAYERT
-137 KNEVQVSHVLIRNND
+137 RNEVQVSHVLIRNND
-152 QNSDSTEIYNRLSDL
+152 QTNDSTEIYNRLLDL
-167 RLPFLQKNIEIFNK
+167 RLPFLQKNIETFSK
-181 EYNSD
+181 EHNSD
-186 KQFIVEDLGYF
+186 KQLIVEELGYF

-204 EFENVAYNTKVG
+204 EFENVAYKTELGKV
-216 NVSLPFKTKFGY
+216 SQPFKTKFGY

-244 VAHIMIYKNTA
+244 VAHIMIYKSNL
-255 NAKEKISKIL
+255 NAKEKISEIL

-271 QSFESMAKL
+271 LPFESMAKL

-291 GVLNKFS
+291 GILNKFT

-305 PFENAAF
+305 PFEDAAF
-312 SLNNIGDISSPIET
+312 SLKNIGDISNPVET

-331 IIKLLSKNQIKSFE
+331 IIKLLSKNEIKSFQ

-358 ARNEYISN
+358 DRNKFISN
-366 SFNQFLDEKYN
+366 SFNQFLEEKYN
-377 LSMENIDYKFIIP
+377 LSMENIDYQFIIP

-397 KNNWKINY
+397 NNNWKINY
-405 DDQKF
+405 NNRKF
-410 QQQLFTINQKVIF
+410 QVPLFTINQKIIF
-423 QKDFLMYVEKNQNFI
+423 QNDFLMYVEKNQNFI
-438 PSKDFKQIADNLFS
+438 STKDFQVIADNLFS
-452 RFYRDILIEE
+452 RFFRDILLEE
-462 YKKDLEIENS
+462 YKKDLEKENN
-472 EYNNI
+472 EYINI

-501 DSIALK
+501 DSIVLK
-507 EYYSKNINKYDS
+507 EYYTKNINKYDS
-519 FENNKGKIIAD
+519 FEKNRGKIIAD

-535 ENNWINHLRKTNTIV
+535 ENNWIKNLRETNSIV
-550 INPKALRRLK
+550 LNPKALRKLK
-560 KIYK
+560 KMYK

>member
-1 MELRLQKRLQIIQD
+1 MKR
-15 KISTIMKT
+15 
-23 LLVFVLFT
+23 LLVFLLFT

-38 GRDLVLFKIN
+38 KKDLVLFKIN
-48 DSETTLEE
+48 DRETTLEE

-67 VEDRNE
+67 VEDSKE
-73 NDYMNYLELFINYKL
+73 NDYRSYLELFINYKL

-103 YLKEYQKYKN
+103 YLKEYKKYKN

-123 ESQQRLVEEAYERT
+123 ESQERLVKEAYERT
-137 KNEVQVSHVLIRNND
+137 RNEVQVSHILIRNND
-152 QNSDSTEIYNRLSDL
+152 QTNDSSEIYNRLSNL
-167 RLPFLQKNIEIFNK
+167 RRPFLEKNIQTFNK
-181 EYNSD
+181 EHNFD
-186 KQFIVEDLGYF
+186 KQLIVEDLGYF

-204 EFENVAYNTKVG
+204 EFENVAYNTEVGKV
-216 NVSLPFKTKFGY
+216 SKPFKTKFGF

-235 KRESLGEIS
+235 KRESMGEIS
-244 VAHIMIYKNTA
+244 VSHIMIYKKNI
-255 NAKEKISKIL
+255 NAKEKITKIL
-265 DSINNG
+265 DSINKG
-271 QSFESMAKL
+271 SSFESMAKL

-298 AGQINSI
+298 SGQINSI

-312 SLNNIGDISSPIET
+312 SLKNIGEISNPIET

-331 IIKLLSKNQIKSFE
+331 IIKLLSKNEIKSFD

-366 SFNQFLDEKYN
+366 SFNQFLDDKYN

-397 KNNWKINY
+397 KNRWKINY
-405 DDQKF
+405 NDLKF
-410 QQQLFTINQKVIF
+410 QESLFVINQKTIF
-423 QKDFLMYVEKNQNFI
+423 QKDFLQYVEKNQSFTS
-438 PSKDFKQIADNLFS
+438 SKDFEQVANNLFS
-452 RFYRDILIEE
+452 GFYRDILLEE
-462 YKKDLEIENS
+462 YKKDLERENS

-492 EKVWSIDEK
+492 EKVWSIGEK
-501 DSIALK
+501 DSIVLR
-507 EYYSKNINKYDS
+507 EFYIKNIDKYDS
-519 FENNKGKIIAD
+519 FETNRGKIIAD

-535 ENNWINHLRKTNTIV
+535 ENNWIENLRKTNSIV
-550 INPKALRRLK
+550 LYSKAMRRLK
-560 KIYK
+560 KMYK

>member
-1 MELRLQKRLQIIQD
+1 MKR
-15 KISTIMKT
+15 
-23 LLVFVLFT
+23 LLVFLLFT

-38 GRDLVLFKIN
+38 EKDLVLFKIN
-48 DSETTLEE
+48 DSETTLDE

-67 VEDRNE
+67 VEDSKD
-73 NDYMNYLELFINYKL
+73 NDYMSYLELFINYKL

-103 YLKEYQKYKN
+103 YQKEYKKYKN
-113 QLLKGYLTDS
+113 QLLEGYLTDS
-123 ESQQRLVEEAYERT
+123 ESQERLVKEAYERT
-137 KNEVQVSHVLIRNND
+137 RNEVQVSHILIRNNY
-152 QNSDSTEIYNRLSDL
+152 QTNDSSEIYNRLSNL
-167 RLPFLQKNIEIFNK
+167 RLPFLEKNIQTFNR
-181 EYNSD
+181 EHNFD
-186 KQFIVEDLGYF
+186 KQLIVEDLGYF

-204 EFENVAYNTKVG
+204 EFENIAYNTEVGKV
-216 NVSLPFKTKFGY
+216 SKPFKTKFGF

-235 KRESLGEIS
+235 KRESMGEIS
-244 VAHIMIYKNTA
+244 VSHIMIYKKNS
-255 NAKEKISKIL
+255 NAKEKITKIL
-265 DSINNG
+265 DSINKG
-271 QSFESMAKL
+271 SSFESMAKL

-298 AGQINSI
+298 SGQINSI

-312 SLNNIGDISSPIET
+312 SLKNIGEISNPIET

-331 IIKLLSKNQIKSFE
+331 IIKLLSKNEIKSFD

-366 SFNQFLDEKYN
+366 SFNQFLDDKYN

-397 KNNWKINY
+397 KNKWKINY
-405 DDQKF
+405 NDFKF
-410 QQQLFTINQKVIF
+410 QELLFVINQKTIF
-423 QKDFLMYVEKNQNFI
+423 KKDFLQFVEKNQSFI
-438 PSKDFKQIADNLFS
+438 SSKDFEQVANNLFS
-452 RFYRDILIEE
+452 RFYREILIEE
-462 YKKDLEIENS
+462 YKKDLERENS

-492 EKVWSIDEK
+492 EKVWSIGEK
-501 DSIALK
+501 DSIVLR
-507 EYYSKNINKYDS
+507 EFYIKNIDKYDS
-519 FENNKGKIIAD
+519 FETKRGKIIAD

-535 ENNWINHLRKTNTIV
+535 ENNWIENLRKTNSI
-550 INPKALRRLK
+550 ILYSKAMRRLK
-560 KIYK
+560 KMYK

>member
-1 MELRLQKRLQIIQD
+1 MKRLLV
-15 KISTIMKT
+15 
-23 LLVFVLFT
+23 LLLFT

-38 GRDLVLFKIN
+38 RNDLVLFKIN

-67 VEDRNE
+67 VEESSE

-88 KLAEAYDLGYDKNED
+88 KLAEAYELGYDKNED

-123 ESQQRLVEEAYERT
+123 ESQERLVKEAYERT
-137 KNEVQVSHVLIRNND
+137 RNEVQVSHVLIRNND
-152 QNSDSTEIYNRLSDL
+152 QTNDSTEIYNRLLDL
-167 RLPFLQKNIEIFNK
+167 RLPFLQKNIETFSK
-181 EYNSD
+181 EHNSD
-186 KQFIVEDLGYF
+186 KQLIVEELGYF

-204 EFENVAYNTKVG
+204 EFENVAYKTELGKV
-216 NVSLPFKTKFGY
+216 SQPFKTKFGY

-244 VAHIMIYKNTA
+244 VAHIMIYKSNS
-255 NAKEKISKIL
+255 NAKEKISEIL

-271 QSFESMAKL
+271 LPFESMAKL

-291 GVLNKFS
+291 GILNKFT

-312 SLNNIGDISSPIET
+312 SLKNVGDISNPIET

-331 IIKLLSKNQIKSFE
+331 IIKLLSKNEIKSFQ

-358 ARNEYISN
+358 DRNKFISN
-366 SFNQFLDEKYN
+366 SFNQFLEEKYN
-377 LSMENIDYKFIIP
+377 LSMENIDYQFIIP

-397 KNNWKINY
+397 NNNWKINY
-405 DDQKF
+405 NNQKF
-410 QQQLFTINQKVIF
+410 QVPLFTINQKIIF
-423 QKDFLMYVEKNQNFI
+423 QNDFLMYVEKNQNFI
-438 PSKDFKQIADNLFS
+438 STKDFQGIAYNLFS
-452 RFYRDILIEE
+452 RFFRDILLEE
-462 YKKDLEIENS
+462 YKKDLEKENN
-472 EYNNI
+472 EYINI

-501 DSIALK
+501 DSIVLK
-507 EYYSKNINKYDS
+507 EYYTKNINKYDS
-519 FENNKGKIIAD
+519 FEKNRGKIIAD

-535 ENNWINHLRKTNTIV
+535 ENNWIKNLRETNSIV
-550 INPKALRRLK
+550 LNPKALRKLK
-560 KIYK
+560 KMYK

>member
-1 MELRLQKRLQIIQD
+1 MKRLLV
-15 KISTIMKT
+15 
-23 LLVFVLFT
+23 LLLFT

-38 GRDLVLFKIN
+38 RNDLVLFKIN

-67 VEDRNE
+67 VEESSE

-123 ESQQRLVEEAYERT
+123 ESQERLVKEAYERT
-137 KNEVQVSHVLIRNND
+137 RNEVQVSHVLIRNND
-152 QNSDSTEIYNRLSDL
+152 QANDSIEIYNRLLDL
-167 RLPFLQKNIEIFNK
+167 RLPFLQKNIETFSK
-181 EYNSD
+181 EHNSD
-186 KQFIVEDLGYF
+186 KQLIVEELGYF

-204 EFENVAYNTKVG
+204 EFENVAYKTELGKV
-216 NVSLPFKTKFGY
+216 SQPFKTKFGY

-244 VAHIMIYKNTA
+244 VAHIMIYKSNS
-255 NAKEKISKIL
+255 NAKEKISEIL

-271 QSFESMAKL
+271 LPFESMAKL

-291 GVLNKFS
+291 GILNKFT

-312 SLNNIGDISSPIET
+312 SLKNVGDISNPIET

-331 IIKLLSKNQIKSFE
+331 IIKLLSKNEIKSFQ

-358 ARNEYISN
+358 DRNKFISN
-366 SFNQFLDEKYN
+366 SFNQFLEEKYN
-377 LSMENIDYKFIIP
+377 LSMENIDYQFIIP

-397 KNNWKINY
+397 NNNWKINFNN
-405 DDQKF
+405 QKF
-410 QQQLFTINQKVIF
+410 QVPLFTINQKIIF
-423 QKDFLMYVEKNQNFI
+423 QNDFLMYVEKNQNFI
-438 PSKDFKQIADNLFS
+438 STKDFQGIAYNLFS
-452 RFYRDILIEE
+452 RFFRDILLEE
-462 YKKDLEIENS
+462 YKKDLEKENN
-472 EYNNI
+472 EYINI

-501 DSIALK
+501 DSIVLK
-507 EYYSKNINKYDS
+507 EYYTKNINKYDS
-519 FENNKGKIIAD
+519 FEKNRGKIIAD

-535 ENNWINHLRKTNTIV
+535 ENNWIKNLRETNSIEL
-550 INPKALRRLK
+550 NPKALRKLK
-560 KIYK
+560 KMYK